1 MSERPRPTTG
11 FDTIRDLVLA
21 TDRIAT
27 AGQPTA
33 EQFASIREAGYPIVV
48 NLALPTSTGALPNER
63 ELADTA
69 GIEYVHIPVDWQQ
82 PSAADVDAFFAV
94 MDANR
99 ERRVF
104 VHCALNN
111 RASAFVYLYRRIR
124 DRVSDREASE
134 PMYRV
139 WMPFDQWAD
148 LVDSTLARFGLTS

>member
-1 MSERPRPTTG
+1 MTDFAS
-11 FDTIRDLVLA
+11 IRDLVLA

-33 EQFASIREAGYPIVV
+33 GQFASIREAGFPSVV

-63 ELADTA
+63 ELVEAE
-69 GIEYVHIPVDWQQ
+69 GLEYVHIPVDWQR
-82 PSAADVDAFFAV
+82 PSSDDVDAFFAL

-99 ERRVF
+99 ERPVF

-124 DRVSDREASE
+124 DGVPDRDASE
-134 PMYRV
+134 AMYRV

>member
-1 MSERPRPTTG
+1 MPG

-33 EQFASIREAGYPIVV
+33 EQFAGVREAGYPIVV

-63 ELADTA
+63 ELVEGA
-69 GIEYVHIPVDWQQ
+69 GMEYVHIPVDWQQ
-82 PSAADVDAFFAV
+82 PSAADVDAFFDV

-99 ERRVF
+99 ERRLF

-124 DRVSDREASE
+124 DDVPDREASE
-134 PMYRV
+134 PMYKV

>member
-1 MSERPRPTTG
+1 MNGLES
-11 FDTIRDLVLA
+11 IRDLQLT

-33 EQFASIREAGYPIVV
+33 EQFASIRDAGYPLVI
-48 NLALPTSTGALPNER
+48 NLALATSTGALPNER
-63 ELADTA
+63 ELVEAA
-69 GIEYVHIPVDWQQ
+69 GLEYVHLPVDWVH
-82 PSAADVDAFFAV
+82 PSADDVDAFFAV

-124 DRVSDREASE
+124 DGVPDREASDAL
-134 PMYRV
+134 YKV

-148 LVDSTLARFGLTS
+148 LVDSTLARFGLTA